1 MIENRGG
8 WAVASL
14 GDLNQGH
21 DNNFNLIRVLAAV
34 AVALSHSYLTV
45 TGDPSTR
52 PLIAETG
59 FTLGYHA
66 VNVFFVISGFL
77 VTQSWMRSSSIIS
90 FATARALR
98 IYPGIIISTLF
109 VTLVLGTAMTALPA
123 TEYLTSPET
132 YLYLTITA
140 SLVEPSGSLP
150 GLFLT
155 TPDPITVNGSLWT
168 LRYEVICYAVLAALG
183 LFGILNRPRVF
194 AVVAVFAGTG
204 LLVLSLLPIAH
215 DNTIVFG
222 HFVRF
227 GLNFGLGVVAY
238 QYRSHIPVHWIGV
251 VALIAITSLA
261 FGQAMYPFLLYVT
274 TAYATFWLA
283 YVPKGKIRL
292 FNKSG
297 DYSYGIYIYA
307 YPIQQTLVSLVPDI
321 TPMQMFGAAVA
332 GSLPLAIASWHL
344 VEHPALRWKRPLAD
358 FIVENA
364 RLAARKPV

>member
-1 MIENRGG
+1 LVGNRGG
-8 WAVASL
+8 WTVTSL
-14 GDLNQGH
+14 DELNQGH
-21 DNNFNLIRVLAAV
+21 DNNFNLIRVLAAIS
-34 AVALSHSYLTV
+34 VALSHSYLTV
-45 TGDPSTR
+45 SGDPSTR

-59 FTLGYHA
+59 FSIGYHA
-66 VNVFFVISGFL
+66 VNTFFVISGFL

-90 FATARALR
+90 FATARGLR

-109 VTLVLGTAMTALPA
+109 VTFVLGTAMTALPA

-132 YLYLTITA
+132 YRYLLLTA
-140 SLVEPSGSLP
+140 SLAEPSGTLP
-150 GLFLT
+150 GLFLA

-168 LRYEVICYAVLAALG
+168 LRYEIICYVALAAVGVLG
-183 LFGILNRPRVF
+183 VLTRPRTF
-194 AVVAVFAGTG
+194 AAIAVTVGVG

-215 DNTIVFG
+215 DNTIVLG

-227 GLNFGLGVVAY
+227 GLCFGLGVVAY
-238 QYRSHIPVHWIGV
+238 QYRALIPVHWIGV
-251 VALIAITSLA
+251 VALIAITSLT

-307 YPIQQTLVSLVPDI
+307 YPVQQTLIGLAPGL
-321 TPMQMFGAAVA
+321 TPLQMFGGAVA
-332 GSLPLAIASWHL
+332 ASLPLAIASWHL
-344 VEHPALRWKRPLAD
+344 VEHPTLRWKRPLAD
-358 FIVENA
+358 FFIKKA
-364 RLAARKPV
+364 GLADHRSV

>member
-1 MIENRGG
+1 MVKNGGG
-8 WAVASL
+8 WVAPSL
-14 GDLNQGH
+14 DALNQGH
-21 DNNFNLIRVLAAV
+21 DNNFNLIRFLAAIS
-34 AVALSHSYLTV
+34 VALSHSYLTV
-45 TGDPSTR
+45 SGDPSAR

-90 FATARALR
+90 FATARGLR

-150 GLFLT
+150 GLFLA

-168 LRYEVICYAVLAALG
+168 LRYEVICYVTLAVFG
-183 LFGILNRPRVF
+183 IVGILNRPRVF
-194 AVVAVFAGTG
+194 AVIAIPVGIG
-204 LLVLSLLPIAH
+204 LLVLSLFPFAH
-215 DNTIVFG
+215 DNTMVFG

-227 GLNFGLGVVAY
+227 GLCFGLGVVAY
-238 QYRSHIPVHWIGV
+238 QYRAHIPVHWIGV
-251 VALIAITSLA
+251 LALIAITSLA
-261 FGQAMYPFLLYVT
+261 FDQAIYPFLLYVT
-274 TAYATFWLA
+274 TAYATFWVA

-307 YPIQQTLVSLVPDI
+307 YPIQQTLISLAPDI
-321 TPMQMFGAAVA
+321 TPIQMFGAAVA
-332 GSLPLAIASWHL
+332 ASLPLAIASWHL
-344 VEHPALRWKRPLAD
+344 VEHPTLRWKRPLAD
-358 FIVENA
+358 FFIKKA
-364 RLAARKPV
+364 GLADS